1 MLLAA
6 TLTTLLAVR
15 PIELPEVAVCLSG
28 AARSFATVPV
38 LRGLK
43 RNVLQSRHYSASA
56 FAALS
61 YDTASPQALEYNVS
75 LTRRLSSPSTV
86 RRALGHLRPELV
98 AVAFYNSTDALER
111 FRSCRA
117 SDRRAAGTEVLALYS
132 AQLCF
137 SLVRQHEAAR
147 GHERGGSE
155 RFDFI
160 LRVRPDQLF
169 LRPLPE
175 AIGLNV
181 SAWPRDR
188 LLTHDDN
195 LLSFAIVPSAS
206 PVAALYFRTFA
217 SAGSCVHRERDG
229 PERMP
234 ETYPAAL
241 QCARLQPYEGLARC
255 VVLANLRYHALP
267 PPATAPG
274 RPALLARVCNLNHTT
289 RQPAWPAWPMPK
301 GETCI
306 TALDALRRPRRG
318 AADAEGSGGAQAPNA
333 DGGNGL
339 WHLTVLVA
347 VGGVAFAM
355 YSNRERLMEDGQ
367 ALMEL
372 ASVALGPTLEEYKEK
387 IQALGFAR

>member
-1 MLLAA
+1 MDARARRSSRSRPCMDACTHARSSRPCMDACTHARAA
-6 TLTTLLAVR
+6 AGRAWTRARTRGRNASADASAHEARGAVAR
-15 PIELPEVAVCLSG
+15 ACPPPCELVRLRARLSG
-28 AARSFATVPV
+28 CPSLA
-38 LRGLK
+38 
-43 RNVLQSRHYSASA
+43 
-56 FAALS
+56 
-61 YDTASPQALEYNVS
+61 PQ
-75 LTRRLSSPSTV
+75 
-86 RRALGHLRPELV
+86 
-98 AVAFYNSTDALER
+98 
-111 FRSCRA
+111 
-117 SDRRAAGTEVLALYS
+117 
-132 AQLCF
+132 
-137 SLVRQHEAAR
+137 
-147 GHERGGSE
+147 
-155 RFDFI
+155 
-160 LRVRPDQLF
+160 
-169 LRPLPE
+169 
-175 AIGLNV
+175 
-181 SAWPRDR
+181 
-188 LLTHDDN
+188 
-195 LLSFAIVPSAS
+195 
-206 PVAALYFRTFA
+206 
-217 SAGSCVHRERDG
+217 
-229 PERMP
+229 
-234 ETYPAAL
+234 
-241 QCARLQPYEGLARC
+241 RC

-355 YSNRERLMEDGQ
+355 YSNRERLMEVRARPRANRVWAVRARVRVCGMCARAGCARVRWAGCGCGLWLRAVRACGLCVCVQSGAAPRPARQLAAPCARSLRVLARCAALSQDGQ